1 MLILKEL
8 ARGKSQRLLIVCA
21 EGAFGGVCAAL
32 RWCPGKLAG
41 SCKGKESPSFT
52 GFGGRKCM
60 LVGGCY

>member
-32 RWCPGKLAG
+32 RWCPGKLGWLMQGQREPQLHWLWRA
-41 SCKGKESPSFT
+41 
-52 GFGGRKCM
+52 
-60 LVGGCY
+60 